1 MGGQQSRTQNGRS
14 NECERCFFFL
24 PPPFRIQSS
33 GLGVLSSN
41 GGGGGT
47 SSSNSNPLLG
57 TPLPDTPVHQR
68 RKREVVQQAMRDE
81 AMSKPL
87 FSSKYFGLEKEPLGT
102 SVADLGYSN
111 ENSGPPGSRG
121 RGQEDVDTMIHDGP
135 DCERLLYAKYQLME
149 VLGVGSTSAVH
160 RCVNKSTDEHFACK
174 VIDCEQMEERFA
186 GMMAQFQTEVEA
198 LKNLRHSGIIR
209 LYDVY
214 LTGSKIFIVM
224 ELMEGGEL
232 FDYVV
237 QKGTLTEEEASKI
250 VRKVTSAIAYMHSQ
264 NFIHRDLKP
273 ENLLLKRTPKGP
285 YDDIDV
291 KIIDFGLSK
300 VRRDFAARG
309 ILQSV
314 CFVNLSCRSSSS
326 SSDVLDYG
334 RARGSDIPRY
344 KRLPES
350 RATFSERLHKG
361 RR

>member
-1 MGGQQSRTQNGRS
+1 MGGQHSRAQNGR
-14 NECERCFFFL
+14 NNDCEQCFFFL
-24 PPPFRIQSS
+24 PAPFRVQNS
-33 GLGVLSSN
+33 GRGVLSSN

-47 SSSNSNPLLG
+47 SSTNSNPLLG

-87 FSSKYFGLEKEPLGT
+87 FSSKYFGLEKEPLGA
-102 SVADLGYSN
+102 SVSN
-111 ENSGPPGSRG
+111 ENNAPIGARSQ
-121 RGQEDVDTMIHDGP
+121 GQEEINTMIHDGP
-135 DCERLLYAKYQLME
+135 DCERLLHAKYQLME

-160 RCVNKSTDEHFACK
+160 RCVNKATDQHFACK

-300 VRRDFAARG
+300 VRWHFA
-309 ILQSV
+309 
-314 CFVNLSCRSSSS
+314 
-326 SSDVLDYG
+326 DW
-334 RARGSDIPRY
+334 
-344 KRLPES
+344 
-350 RATFSERLHKG
+350 
-361 RR
+361 

>member
-1 MGGQQSRTQNGRS
+1 MGGQQSRTQNGG
-14 NECERCFFFL
+14 NNDCERCFFNL
-24 PPPFRIQSS
+24 PAPFRVQNS
-33 GLGVLSSN
+33 GRGVLSTN

-47 SSSNSNPLLG
+47 SSSTSNPLLG

-68 RKREVVQQAMRDE
+68 RKREVIQQVMRDE
-81 AMSKPL
+81 ALSKPL

-102 SVADLGYSN
+102 SVVN
-111 ENSGPPGSRG
+111 ENNAPPGA
-121 RGQEDVDTMIHDGP
+121 RGQGQEAADTMIHDGP
-135 DCERLLYAKYQLME
+135 DCERLLHAKYQLME

-160 RCVNKSTDEHFACK
+160 RCVNKTTDQHFACK

-186 GMMAQFQTEVEA
+186 GMMAQFQTEVAA
-198 LKNLRHSGIIR
+198 LTNLRHSAIIR

-214 LTGSKIFIVM
+214 LTGSKIYIVM

-300 VRRDFAARG
+300 VRREFAAWPFTSG
-309 ILQSV
+309 
-314 CFVNLSCRSSSS
+314 FV
-326 SSDVLDYG
+326 
-334 RARGSDIPRY
+334 A
-344 KRLPES
+344 
-350 RATFSERLHKG
+350 
-361 RR
+361 